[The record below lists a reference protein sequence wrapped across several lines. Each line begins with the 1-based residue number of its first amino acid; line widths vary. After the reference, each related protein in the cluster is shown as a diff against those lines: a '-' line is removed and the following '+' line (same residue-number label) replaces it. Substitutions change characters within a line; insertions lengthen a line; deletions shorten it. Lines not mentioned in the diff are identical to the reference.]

1 MKVKKASRT
10 IIIMLSFLFLF
21 SACSLFE
28 SDKEKADRFVQLGM
42 EAQKENKT
50 DEAII
55 QFKNALQKD
64 PLHPV
69 AHYRLGG
76 IYFKADKPQLAAME
90 LNLAVS
96 QDSGM
101 TKAKQLL
108 AKLYFRYGAYDR
120 AIPLLKELAEG
131 EKPDLETVLMLGNAL
146 VNTDEGAEA
155 KAVLEKAEKAHPD
168 NVEVKISL
176 ARALLLIDQ
185 PKQARKMMEKAA
197 SLKPKD
203 ISIQVL
209 LARFYENTGLYDV
222 AQDKLLAIKK
232 TFPKNPVAYLAL
244 ARFYLRR
251 NRLSDSEKAL
261 QEAIATGLK
270 DKSLYHA
277 LGLIQHK
284 KKDYPAALK
293 SFKSAVSTSPDDQK
307 SLILLARL
315 LYLFEGLP

>member
-1 MKVKKASRT
+1 MS
-10 IIIMLSFLFLF
+10 SFLFLF
-21 SACSLFE
+21 GCSLFE

-64 PLHPV
+64 PLHSG
-69 AHYRLGG
+69 AHYALGE

-90 LNLAVS
+90 LNLAIS
-96 QDSGM
+96 QDSKM

-108 AKLYFRYGAYDR
+108 SKLYFRYGAYDR
-120 AIPLLKELAEG
+120 SIPLLKELAEG
-131 EKPDLETVLMLGNAL
+131 KKPDLETVLMLGNAL
-146 VNTDEGAEA
+146 VNTDKGAEA
-155 KAVLEKAEKAHPD
+155 KAVLEKAEKAHPE

-176 ARALLLIDQ
+176 ARALLLMDQ
-185 PKQARKMMEKAA
+185 KEQARKTMENAA

-209 LARFYENTGLYDV
+209 LARFYENTGLYDA

-232 TFPKNPVAYLAL
+232 DFPKNPVAYLAL

-261 QEAIATGLK
+261 QEAIGTGLK
-270 DKSLYHA
+270 DKNLYHA

-284 KKDYPAALK
+284 KKDYQAALK
-293 SFKSAVSTSPDDQK
+293 SFQAAVAASHDDQK
-307 SLILLARL
+307 SLILLADYYIFL
-315 LYLFEGLP
+315 KDYPKAKATYEKVA